1 MWTLQKE
8 YTEKEYTGKHTHT
21 NTGPGLE
28 KNSRKECVFFPL
40 NDFEKAAWDWAQ
52 AHDFWKDRITTIERL
67 RKNLETGKDFRRQ
80 FDKVNTPVQPS
91 SHFSP
96 PTSTTTGKGRFVF
109 TMSEC
114 PFCDENGEFTYRDQN
129 GKEHKALCKHWND
142 TPEVGTKRGFEFIPP
157 PNSTA
162 IINPTPREQ
171 AAVKLGTVIN
181 RLRANNDDVPFR

>member
-114 PFCDENGEFTYRDQN
+114 PFCDEN
-129 GKEHKALCKHWND
+129 